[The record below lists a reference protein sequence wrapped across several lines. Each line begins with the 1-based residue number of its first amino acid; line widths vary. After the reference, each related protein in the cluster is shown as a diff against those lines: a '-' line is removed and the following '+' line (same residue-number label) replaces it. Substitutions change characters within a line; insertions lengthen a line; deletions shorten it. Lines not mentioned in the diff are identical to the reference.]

1 MRVFLAELATDAPAW
16 EYSISSREN
25 LGLGYLA
32 AVARAAGHEA
42 EIVSGPALGLTS
54 WQVIEAAR
62 RFAPSVVGVSLP
74 FTDELAPALKALSML
89 AGNLGPDVAVI
100 VGGHAATASFRD
112 VLDQAPSVRA
122 VVLGEGEVT
131 FREVIERI
139 GEGRDILDVP
149 GLAVRAS
156 VGYRVTPRRELIKG
170 LDTLPFP
177 ARDLLLA
184 KRRAGKDIGEIF
196 IAGSRGCPYR
206 CSFCD
211 IKTFYKNGEG
221 VSWRARSPSNIVE
234 ELRRICAEFGTKPVY
249 CFVDDQFFGPGN
261 RGRVHAHELADRLID
276 ADLGLSFEI
285 TCRADSVDREVFEHL
300 KRAGLAGAYIGLD
313 SGSQV
318 ALDRFQK
325 DITVAR
331 NIEAVRTLRELELA
345 VDFGFIMFDPWT
357 TRDDLLA
364 NLSFLRDLIKI
375 GVVLHPAMLQNGLKL
390 YPNTPIAQRALGDGF
405 KASVASR
412 GLVDQNLEK
421 AELQDQF
428 RQIVSELS
436 DYQWSDAVNAASVL
450 VRLEDAVL
458 AKGKRITLGKRSKT
472 LLAQL

>member
-42 EIVSGPALGLTS
+42 EVVSGPALGLTS

-100 VGGHAATASFRD
+100 VGGHAATASWRD

-122 VVLGEGEVT
+122 IVLGEGEVT

-149 GLAVRAS
+149 GLAVRACD
-156 VGYRVTPRRELIKG
+156 GYRVTARRELIKD

-184 KRRAGKDIGEIF
+184 RRRAGKDTGEIF

-234 ELRRICAEFGTKPVY
+234 ELRRLCAEFGTKPVY
-249 CFVDDQFFGPGN
+249 CFVDDQFFGPGK
-261 RGRVHAHELADRLID
+261 RGRLHAHELANRLID

-285 TCRADSVDREVFEHL
+285 TCRADSVDREIFEHL
-300 KRAGLAGAYIGLD
+300 KRAGLAGAYLGLD
-313 SGSQV
+313 SGSQA

-325 DITVAR
+325 DITVER
-331 NIEAVRTLRELELA
+331 NIEAIRTLRELDLA
-345 VDFGFIMFDPWT
+345 VDFGFIMFDPRT
-357 TRDDLLA
+357 TQDDLLA
-364 NLSFLRDLIKI
+364 NLSFLRILIEI
-375 GVVLHPAMLQNGLKL
+375 GIVLHPAMLLNGLKL
-390 YPNTPIAQRALGDGF
+390 YPNTPIAQRALGAGS
-405 KASVASR
+405 ASSTTSR
-412 GLVDQNLEK
+412 NAEQLSPGLT
-421 AELQDQF
+421 ELQDEF
-428 RQIVSELS
+428 RRIATELGER
-436 DYQWSDAVNAASVL
+436 QWSNAESTLSAIRRLERAVLDYGNSSTWCRRPIAVWAAS
-450 VRLEDAVL
+450 
-458 AKGKRITLGKRSKT
+458 
-472 LLAQL
+472 